1 MNASRLYAPLLT
13 VLLAASAALHADD
26 EVDATRANVRLA
38 FQSAMANVSADP
50 YVPSGG
56 DPEALQRYPL
66 YPYLQAARLNR
77 RLALQPP
84 PADPQAAAAV
94 QPAATGVTLDDEIA
108 ALLSQQG
115 DRPVTRALRSNWLQ
129 SLAARKDWP
138 RFLAQYGE
146 RDSQQVTLRCHWLSA
161 RAAQGPT
168 DGLVDE
174 ITTTWLVPKSLP
186 DACDPAIAWWQ
197 AQGGPGPA
205 LLERRARLA
214 LEDGNASLA
223 RFLAQSLP
231 APKAGPLLQWAALI
245 EQPAQE
251 IPALVA
257 DPARPV
263 EPDAL
268 ADGWLRFARADA
280 GKAADLFL
288 ALVQA
293 RQLDARA
300 ASPYALSVALALS
313 WSRDTRALD
322 FFRRVHEDDFDERA
336 HEWHARAAL
345 WAGDWKEA
353 AAAIAAMPDVLR
365 GQTRWQYWTAR
376 ASEKLGDFARA
387 RALYS
392 AVLPTDNW
400 YAVHAAA
407 RLDQPYAPRLEPLGL
422 DDAAIA
428 ALAREPAFERTHELL
443 KVQMEPEAAAEW
455 RDAYEA
461 LPPARQVQAVGL
473 ASRWGWHHQAIA
485 SAARQKLFNDYDVLY
500 PRPFDANVRAASR
513 RTGLPESLIY
523 AIIRQES
530 LFRADAASGAGAIG
544 LMQLLPETARV
555 TAKRAGLPA
564 PTRNQLTDPDVN
576 IPLGS
581 EFLASLVQRFDGE
594 TALATAG
601 YNAGPNA
608 VRRWQPAAP
617 MDLDVWAENIPF
629 NETRAYVQRV
639 AWHAIVFEWLAD
651 RKARPVKDWLRV
663 VRPPPVDPATAQSG

>member
-1 MNASRLYAPLLT
+1 MPNVLRRLPLLFA
-13 VLLAASAALHADD
+13 VLTLASPTLRADAD
-26 EVDATRANVRLA
+26 VDATRANVRQV
-38 FQSAMANVSADP
+38 FQAAMAGVTIDP
-50 YVPSGG
+50 FAPPAG

-66 YPYLQAARLNR
+66 YPYLLAARLNR
-77 RLALQPP
+77 RLALPS
-84 PADPQAAAAV
+84 
-94 QPAATGVTLDDEIA
+94 PAADAEPAAISTLDDEIA
-108 ALLSQQG
+108 ALLAQQG
-115 DRPVTRALRSNWLQ
+115 ERPVTRGLRANWLQ
-129 SLAARKDWP
+129 SLAARKDWE
-138 RFLAQYGE
+138 RYLALYDVG
-146 RDSQQVTLRCHWLSA
+146 RDQQATLRCHWLAA
-161 RAAQGPT
+161 RVARGNT
-168 DGLVDE
+168 EGLVDE
-174 ITTTWLVPKSLP
+174 ITTTWLTPKSLP

-197 AQGGPGPA
+197 ARGGPDA
-205 LLERRARLA
+205 VLIERRARLA
-214 LEDGNASLA
+214 LQAGESGLA
-223 RFLAQSLP
+223 RYLAKSLP
-231 APKAGPLLQWAALI
+231 PPNAAPLLQWAALI
-245 EQPAQE
+245 EQPATE

-257 DPARPV
+257 APARAV
-263 EPDAL
+263 EPEAL

-280 GKAADLFL
+280 AQAADLFP
-288 ALVQA
+288 ALVQS
-293 RQLDARA
+293 RQLDARH

-313 WSRDTRALD
+313 WNRDNRALE

-345 WAGDWKEA
+345 WAGDWKA
-353 AAAIAAMPDVLR
+353 AGAAIAAMPDVLR
-365 GQTRWQYWTAR
+365 AQTRWQYWSAR

-387 RALYS
+387 RQLYA

-407 RLDQPYAPRLEPLGL
+407 RLDRSYAPSLEPLGL

-428 ALAREPAFERTHELL
+428 ALAREPAFERTRELL
-443 KVQMEPEAAAEW
+443 RVKMDAEAAAEW

-461 LPPARQVQAVGL
+461 LPPVRQVQAVGL

-500 PRPFDANVRAASR
+500 PRPFDDQVRAASR

-530 LFRADAASGAGAIG
+530 LFRADAASSAGATG
-544 LMQLLPETARV
+544 LMQLLLETARR
-555 TAKRAGLPA
+555 TAKSAGLPA
-564 PTRNQLTDPDVN
+564 PTRMQLTDPTVN

-581 EFLASLVQRFDGE
+581 AFLASLVQRFDGE

-608 VRRWQPAAP
+608 ARRWLPPAP

-639 AWHAIVFEWLAD
+639 AWHALVFEWLAD
-651 RKARPVKDWLRV
+651 RKARPVGDWLRTV
-663 VRPPPVDPATAQSG
+663 KPPAAPAPEGFQSS

>member
-1 MNASRLYAPLLT
+1 MPNVLRPLALLFLALT
-13 VLLAASAALHADD
+13 VASPGVRADED
-26 EVDATRANVRLA
+26 VDATRANVRQV
-38 FQSAMANVSADP
+38 FQAAMGGVALNPFAP
-50 YVPSGG
+50 PEG

-77 RLALQPP
+77 RLALQA
-84 PADPQAAAAV
+84 PAAGT
-94 QPAATGVTLDDEIA
+94 QPAASTALDDEIA
-108 ALLSQQG
+108 ALLTQQG

-129 SLAARKDWP
+129 SLAERKDWE
-138 RFLAQYGE
+138 RYLAQYDVG
-146 RDSQQVTLRCHWLSA
+146 RDKQATLRCHWLAA
-161 RAAQGPT
+161 RVARGKT
-168 DGLVDE
+168 EGLVDE
-174 ITTTWLVPKSLP
+174 ITTTWLSPKSLP

-197 AQGGPGPA
+197 SRGGPDAA
-205 LLERRARLA
+205 LVERRARLA
-214 LEDGNASLA
+214 LEAGESGLA
-223 RFLAQSLP
+223 RYLARSLSTAKA
-231 APKAGPLLQWAALI
+231 APVLQWAALI
-245 EQPAQE
+245 ERPATE
-251 IPALVA
+251 VPALIA
-257 DPARPV
+257 APERAA

-268 ADGWLRFARADA
+268 GDGWLRFARADA
-280 GKAADLFL
+280 GQAAELFP
-288 ALVQA
+288 ALVQS
-293 RQLDARA
+293 RRLDARN

-313 WSRDTRALD
+313 WSRDSRALD

-345 WAGDWKEA
+345 WAGDWKQA

-365 GQTRWQYWTAR
+365 TQTRWQYWSAR
-376 ASEKLGDFARA
+376 ASERLGDLARA
-387 RALYS
+387 RQLYA

-407 RLDQPYAPRLEPLGL
+407 RLDRSYAPSLEPLGL
-422 DDAAIA
+422 DDAAIK
-428 ALAREPAFERTHELL
+428 ALGREPGFERTRELL
-443 KVQMEPEAAAEW
+443 RVKMDAEAAAEW

-500 PRPFDANVRAASR
+500 PRPFDGEVRAASR
-513 RTGLPESLIY
+513 RTGLPEPLIY

-530 LFRADAASGAGAIG
+530 LFRADAASSAGAIG
-544 LMQLLPETARV
+544 LMQLLPETARI
-555 TAKRAGLPA
+555 TAKRIGSPA
-564 PTRNQLTDPDVN
+564 PTRTQLTDPAVN

-581 EFLASLVQRFDGE
+581 AFLSNLLQRFDGE

-608 VRRWQPAAP
+608 ARRWLPPTP

-639 AWHAIVFEWLAD
+639 AWHAVVFDWLND
-651 RKARPVKDWLRV
+651 RKARPVQDWLRV
-663 VRPPPVDPATAQSG
+663 IKPPVAESSEGLQSD

>member
-1 MNASRLYAPLLT
+1 MPNVLRPLA
-13 VLLAASAALHADD
+13 LLFAALTLASPNVGADED
-26 EVDATRANVRLA
+26 VDATRANLRQV
-38 FQSAMANVSADP
+38 FQTAMAGVTLDP
-50 YVPSGG
+50 FPPPGG

-66 YPYLQAARLNR
+66 YPYLQAARLSR
-77 RLALQPP
+77 RLALQA
-84 PADPQAAAAV
+84 PAADA
-94 QPAATGVTLDDEIA
+94 QPAPGATLDDEIA

-115 DRPVTRALRSNWLQ
+115 ERPVTRALRTNWLQ
-129 SLAARKDWP
+129 SLAERKDWE
-138 RFLAQYGE
+138 RYLAQYDVG
-146 RDSQQVTLRCHWLSA
+146 RDKQASLRCHWLAA
-161 RAAQGPT
+161 RVARGST
-168 DGLVDE
+168 EGLVEE
-174 ITTTWLVPKSLP
+174 ISTTWLSPRSLP

-197 AQGGPGPA
+197 TRGGPDAA

-214 LEDGNASLA
+214 LQAGESGLA
-223 RFLAQSLP
+223 RHLAKSLP
-231 APKAGPLLQWAALI
+231 PAKAAPLLQWAALI
-245 EQPAQE
+245 ERPATE

-257 DPARPV
+257 MPGRAV

-268 ADGWLRFARADA
+268 ADGWLRFARADPA
-280 GKAADLFL
+280 QAADLFA
-288 ALVQA
+288 ALVQSRQFSA
-293 RQLDARA
+293 RS
-300 ASPYALSVALALS
+300 ASPYALSVALTLS
-313 WSRDTRALD
+313 WNRDSRALE
-322 FFRRVHEDDFDERA
+322 FFRRVHADDFDERA

-365 GQTRWQYWTAR
+365 TQTRWQYWSAR
-376 ASEKLGDFARA
+376 ASEKLGDLARA
-387 RALYS
+387 RQLYA
-392 AVLPTDNW
+392 AVMPTDNW

-407 RLDQPYAPRLEPLGL
+407 RLDRSYAPSLEPLGL

-428 ALAREPAFERTHELL
+428 ALAREPEFERTHELL
-443 KVQMEPEAAAEW
+443 RVKMDAEAAAEW

-461 LPPARQVQAVGL
+461 LSPARQVQAVGL

-500 PRPFDANVRAASR
+500 PRPFDDEVRAASR

-530 LFRADAASGAGAIG
+530 LFRADAASSAGATG
-544 LMQLLPETARV
+544 LMQLLLDTARI
-555 TAKRAGLPA
+555 TARSVGLPV
-564 PTRNQLTDPDVN
+564 PTRMQLTDPAVN

-581 EFLASLVQRFDGE
+581 AFLASLVQRFDGE

-608 VRRWQPAAP
+608 ARRWLPPAP

-639 AWHAIVFEWLAD
+639 AWHAVVFDWLAD
-651 RKARPVKDWLRV
+651 RKARQVKDWLRAIK
-663 VRPPPVDPATAQSG
+663 PPVAATTDEFQSG